1 MNFIAV
7 FQEDR
12 HVLEC
17 SWSRV
22 AWMSLDFYSF
32 VEWFK
37 EIVAASHVEE
47 NSGGTG

>member
-1 MNFIAV
+1 MNIIAV

-12 HVLEC
+12 HVLEP

-22 AWMSLDFYSF
+22 AWMSLDYSF

-37 EIVAASHVEE
+37 EIVASSHVEE